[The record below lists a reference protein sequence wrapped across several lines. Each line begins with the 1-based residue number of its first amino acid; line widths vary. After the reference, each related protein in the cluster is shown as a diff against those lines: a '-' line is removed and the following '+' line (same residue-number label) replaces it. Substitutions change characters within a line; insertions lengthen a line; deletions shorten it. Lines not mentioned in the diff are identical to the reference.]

1 MSTPPASRGGMTRW
15 MMGERIASGGILLR
29 GRYTGESMRA
39 DARGSE
45 NDARGE
51 KSRARKRI
59 MNRLF
64 ISFSSV
70 KLLRMAHP

>member
-1 MSTPPASRGGMTRW
+1 
-15 MMGERIASGGILLR
+15 MMGERIASGGISLR

-39 DARGSE
+39 DARRSE
-45 NDARGE
+45 NNARDE
-51 KSRARKRI
+51 KSRARERI

-70 KLLRMAHP
+70 KLLRMEHP